1 MKLVVGAIAVF
12 SVAFGCFL
20 ACSSGYAHEH
30 SDHMPADAKLGTIS
44 FEISCKS
51 ELQTDFN
58 RAIALLH
65 SFWHSEAQ
73 QAFEKIAAADP
84 NCAIAYWGEAMS
96 HFHLGLSWPTPADLT
111 AGAEALHKADAATEK
126 TPREAA

>member
-1 MKLVVGAIAVF
+1 MKILTQRNLRNMRGGARLKNCPKGDRGLPNESSCGLSMKLVVGAIAVF

-58 RAIALLH
+58 RAIAL
-65 SFWHSEAQ
+65 
-73 QAFEKIAAADP
+73 
-84 NCAIAYWGEAMS
+84 
-96 HFHLGLSWPTPADLT
+96 
-111 AGAEALHKADAATEK
+111 
-126 TPREAA
+126 